1 MLQTSSIFINPLV
14 IRVDVNRNCYDKRHT
29 KEVSYAIT
37 ENWLIITLIRHLR
50 NTHTIGAI
58 PKTDSRLLLPFILY
72 FELNPIGLSSNL
84 LNKMYFA
91 QNEISK
97 LRIFKVFY
105 FKSTLLQ

>member
-1 MLQTSSIFINPLV
+1 MLQTSSIFINLSLV

-29 KEVSYAIT
+29 KEVSYAIK
-37 ENWLIITLIRHLR
+37 EKNWLIITLIRHLR
-50 NTHTIGAI
+50 NTHTIGAV

-91 QNEISK
+91 QNEIAQ
-97 LRIFKVFY
+97 LYDFFKVD
-105 FKSTLLQ
+105 S